1 MSRKL
6 EAVKDDGRAA
16 HAAGQRR
23 PAQLNAA
30 GNLNLQIT
38 NEEPPPRG
46 SLFFWQRDVAS
57 CGFAFGR
64 HDIQSRLMPLAV
76 PPLFKRVFW
85 VSKRKVRFNRQKF
98 LKRSIEGTSR
108 GIEEKFCVST
118 LEKEGTPRNK
128 KDSP

>member
-23 PAQLNAA
+23 PAQINAA
-30 GNLNLQIT
+30 GNLNLQT
-38 NEEPPPRG
+38 VYEEPPPRG
-46 SLFFWQRDVAS
+46 QRDVAS

-64 HDIQSRLMPLAV
+64 HDNQSRLMPLAV